1 MSDKTNDETHMT
13 PFLEALYECVRTHGP
28 DDNLEVLRDLF
39 TACGATAAMMEVV
52 REDPEIAMNIMR
64 EVLSSAI
71 VAYNAVLAMHTVHDS
86 GDEDI
91 IWMNNSVIGEA

>member
-1 MSDKTNDETHMT
+1 MSDKTNDDAHMT
-13 PFLEALYECVRTHGP
+13 PFLQALYDCVKAHGP
-28 DDNLEVLRDLF
+28 EDD
-39 TACGATAAMMEVV
+39 
-52 REDPEIAMNIMR
+52 R

-71 VAYNAVLAMHTVHDS
+71 VAYNAVLAMHSVHDTS